1 MTDLLKKAFD
11 TASRLPEDEQDA
23 VAEWLL
29 AELASEEGW
38 GERFAEIQDALSML
52 ARDALDEH
60 ERGETKELLS
70 GVSMF
75 YLCEES

>member
-11 TASRLPEDEQDA
+11 AASRLPEDEQDA

-38 GERFAEIQDALSML
+38 EGRFAKTQGALSTL
-52 ARDALDEH
+52 AREALDEH
-60 ERGETKELLS
+60 ERDETEDLGPERL
-70 GVSMF
+70 
-75 YLCEES
+75 

>member
-11 TASRLPEDEQDA
+11 AASRLPADEQDA

-38 GERFAEIQDALSML
+38 EERFASTQDALSTL
-52 ARDALDEH
+52 AHEALDEH
-60 ERGETKELLS
+60 ERGETEDLDPERL
-70 GVSMF
+70 
-75 YLCEES
+75 

>member
-11 TASRLPEDEQDA
+11 AASRLSEDEQDA

-38 GERFAEIQDALSML
+38 RERFAETQDALSVL
-52 ARDALDEH
+52 AREALDEYK
-60 ERGETKELLS
+60 RGETEELDP
-70 GVSMF
+70 
-75 YLCEES
+75 ESL